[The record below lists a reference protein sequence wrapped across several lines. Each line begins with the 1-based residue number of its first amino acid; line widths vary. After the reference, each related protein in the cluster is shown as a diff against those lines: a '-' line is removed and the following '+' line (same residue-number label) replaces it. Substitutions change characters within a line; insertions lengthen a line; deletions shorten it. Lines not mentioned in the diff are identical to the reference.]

1 MFYFLNIKVKDL
13 IGYRIVVAR
22 NATRDVGI
30 SWKRNAAL
38 VPALTKSPRRLPA
51 VHGVI
56 SSVS

>member
-1 MFYFLNIKVKDL
+1 MFYFLNIKVKAL

-22 NATRDVGI
+22 SVARDAGI

-38 VPALTKSPRRLPA
+38 APAPVKSPRRLAA

-56 SSVS
+56 SRIS